1 MNKRRYTLTLS
12 QELYERLEATA
23 KFSKKKKATILRNAL
38 ENYLDE
44 MEDFAPA
51 IEALEDL
58 KDGDSQKLDSIIKK
72 LKC

>member
-1 MNKRRYTLTLS
+1 MNKRYTLTLS
-12 QELYERLEATA
+12 EELYERLNQTA
-23 KFSKKKKATILRNAL
+23 KFSKKKKAEILRNAL

-44 MEDFAPA
+44 MEDFVPA

-58 KDGDSQKLDSIIKK
+58 KEGDSKKLDNFIKK

>member
-1 MNKRRYTLTLS
+1 MNKRYTFSLS
-12 QELYERLEATA
+12 QDLFDRLDKTA
-23 KFSKKKKATILRNAL
+23 KISKKKKAQILRDAL

-58 KDGDSQKLDSIIKK
+58 KDGDSKKLDSIIKK

>member
-1 MNKRRYTLTLS
+1 MNKRYTLTLS
-12 QELYERLEATA
+12 KDLYERLDQTA
-23 KFSKKKKATILRNAL
+23 KLSKKKKSIILRNAL

-51 IEALEDL
+51 IEALEEL
-58 KDGDSQKLDSIIKK
+58 KQGNSNKLDSIIKK

>member
-1 MNKRRYTLTLS
+1 MNKRYTLTLS
-12 QELYERLEATA
+12 EELYKRLNQTA
-23 KFSKKKKATILRNAL
+23 KFSKKKKAEILRNAL

-44 MEDFAPA
+44 MEDFVPA

-58 KDGDSQKLDSIIKK
+58 KDGDSKKLDSVIKK

>member
-1 MNKRRYTLTLS
+1 MNKRYTLTLS
-12 QELYERLEATA
+12 KELYERLNQTA
-23 KFSKKKKATILRNAL
+23 KFSKKKKAEILRNAL

-44 MEDFAPA
+44 MEDFVPA

-58 KDGDSQKLDSIIKK
+58 KDGDSKKLDSVIKK

>member
-1 MNKRRYTLTLS
+1 MKTKRYTLTLS
-12 QELYERLEATA
+12 AELYERLDQTA
-23 KFSKKKKATILRNAL
+23 KFSKKKKSQILRDAL

-58 KDGDSQKLDSIIKK
+58 KDGKYQKLDSIIKK
-72 LKC
+72 LK

>member
-1 MNKRRYTLTLS
+1 MKTKRYTLTLS
-12 QELYERLEATA
+12 TELYERLDQTA
-23 KFSKKKKATILRNAL
+23 KFSKKKKSQILRDAL

-44 MEDFAPA
+44 IEDFAPA

-58 KDGDSQKLDSIIKK
+58 KDGKYQKLDSIIKK